1 MPASD
6 GHPERKIAA
15 IGVRVQRGVTL
26 HGFALNCN
34 PDLSGFDTIIPCGI
48 TDAGVTSLSAELARD
63 VAVDEVREVV
73 TVCVLDA
80 LDGRLPVTDRTL
92 VREPVSVP
100 GLQLH
105 LAVPSAR

>member
-1 MPASD
+1 
-6 GHPERKIAA
+6 
-15 IGVRVQRGVTL
+15 
-26 HGFALNCN
+26 
-34 PDLSGFDTIIPCGI
+34 
-48 TDAGVTSLSAELARD
+48 
-63 VAVDEVREVV
+63 
-73 TVCVLDA
+73 VCVLDA